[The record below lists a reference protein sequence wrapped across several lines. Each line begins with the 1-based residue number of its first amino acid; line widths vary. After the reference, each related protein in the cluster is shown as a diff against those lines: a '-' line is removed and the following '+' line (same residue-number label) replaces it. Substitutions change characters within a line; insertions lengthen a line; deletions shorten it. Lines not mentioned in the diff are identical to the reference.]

1 MDEQTLR
8 QRHAALD
15 DEDARQTRE
24 FLAQADAGYEANKAN
39 WQPAKDSVKQEPQ
52 EDAQIPEEDLPTCRI
67 CLDTTTDDP
76 ELGRL
81 FSPCLCECCSIPTL
95 NTYNHLYTGRGSQ
108 RYVVSRTALH

>member
-15 DEDARQTRE
+15 DDDARQTRE
-24 FLAQADAGYEANKAN
+24 FLARADAGYEAN
-39 WQPAKDSVKQEPQ
+39 WQARDNVKQEPQ
-52 EDAQIPEEDLPTCRI
+52 DAQIPEEDLPTCRI

-81 FSPCLCECCSIPTL
+81 FSPCLCECYFVPHL
-95 NTYNHLYTGRGSQ
+95 NTL
-108 RYVVSRTALH
+108 